1 MHDFLSTRITYVS
14 LAVLAALAVMTA
26 RPSLSLADT
35 YSVGGYFTVQAGGYN
50 WTFNKSSD
58 YVHIVQNPPSA
69 STPVLTGGGA
79 VWAGEFLDGEFMV
92 RQSLGFEALVADRF
106 SMTRFSFVN
115 TFAYV
120 PYRTE
125 KLSFWFGPQL
135 NLFYIWGRDT
145 KKSLFM
151 YTDYLFTNI
160 PYYKKRTYRL
170 LPIGTGLA
178 MGLNYDVHE
187 NVLMSFEWGLHL
199 STSVYG
205 QSREVGW
212 GTASVTAYEGYVT
225 ISALYRFGEAF
236 KPSEFDEQ
244 GGD

>member
-1 MHDFLSTRITYVS
+1 MHLFPSTRMTCVR
-14 LAVLAALAVMTA
+14 LAVFAALALLAA
-26 RPSLSLADT
+26 RPSLSFADT
-35 YSVGGYFTVQAGGYN
+35 YSVGGYCTTQFGGYN

-58 YVHIVQNPPSA
+58 YVYVVQNPPS
-69 STPVLTGGGA
+69 SGTPVLTGGGA

-92 RQSLGFEALVADRF
+92 RQSLGFEALIADRF

-120 PYRTE
+120 PYRTD

-135 NLFYIWGRDT
+135 NLFYIWGKDT

-151 YTDYLFTNI
+151 YTDYLVTNI
-160 PYYKKRTYRL
+160 PYYKKRRYKL

-178 MGLNYDVHE
+178 MGLNYDVHR
-187 NVLMSFEWGLHL
+187 NVLISFEWGVHL

-205 QSREVGW
+205 QSREVGR
-212 GTASVTAYEGYVT
+212 GKASVTAYEGYISV
-225 ISALYRFGEAF
+225 SALYRFGDTFTPPEL
-236 KPSEFDEQ
+236 EE
-244 GGD
+244 